1 MRDKMIITKAKVYDL
16 PKIFGLLR
24 DNGLAFDG
32 VAKDLRNFLVIKEGR
47 EIIGCAGFEIH
58 GGVGL
63 LRSVAV
69 KKERQGQG
77 LGGILIKRLLD
88 TVRKRGIKR
97 IYLLT
102 DSAHQ
107 FFSKYGFERIER
119 NTVDPIIQQTEGFT
133 HCCPC
138 SSTIMI
144 KHLNTEERDG
154 HIPRRA

>member
-1 MRDKMIITKAKVYDL
+1 MRIAQAKVYDL
-16 PKIFGLLR
+16 PEIFSLLR
-24 DNGLAFDG
+24 DNELAFDG
-32 VAKDLRNFLVIKEGR
+32 IAKDLRDFLVIKEGG
-47 EIIGCAGFEIH
+47 EIIACAGFEIH
-58 GGVGL
+58 GKAGL

-77 LGGILIKRLLD
+77 LGRVLINRLLD

-102 DSAHQ
+102 ETAHH
-107 FFSKYGFERIER
+107 FFSKLGFQQIER
-119 NTVDPIIQQTEGFT
+119 NAVDLALQQSEGFT

-138 SSTIMI
+138 SSIAMI
-144 KHLNTEERDG
+144 KHLNTEERNG

>member
-1 MRDKMIITKAKVYDL
+1 MVITKAKVCDL
-16 PKIFGLLR
+16 PEIFGLLR
-24 DNGLAFDG
+24 DNELAFDG

-47 EIIGCAGFEIH
+47 EIIGCAGLEIH
-58 GGVGL
+58 GSVGL

-77 LGGILIKRLLD
+77 FGGVLINRLLD

-102 DSAHQ
+102 ETAHH
-107 FFSKYGFERIER
+107 FFSKLGFERIKR
-119 NTVDPIIQQTEGFT
+119 NTVDPLIQQTEGFA

-138 SSTIMI
+138 SSIVMI
-144 KHLNTEERDG
+144 KHLNSEERDG